1 VILFTTSCSRT
12 NDRLLQA
19 EQLVE
24 TAPDSAMTILNKY
37 SYNKLSDKDKAL
49 YGLVYMQVR
58 DKKFLSLEPDSLL
71 DFSLN
76 YYLQKHDD
84 HERLAVCYYYR
95 GKGHKN
101 NQNYVRAIE
110 CFLYSCDLMQN
121 TKNYKILGSLFFE
134 LGCVNALQGEYQLA
148 RLKLNKSIQY
158 FKISNSANPAF
169 NSAIYI
175 GWSFHEEC
183 LYEEAIKYYKSFK
196 NNINDSLQKGVLWQ
210 EIAGNYYKLKQY
222 DSAKYYLTEVLDYPY
237 LQKNKAKRYSMMA
250 DLCFDIRQVD
260 SAIYYSNKTLLYK
273 TGITTRRNIY
283 RILSNSYS
291 LKGNAYYAREF
302 MSKYQDCTD
311 SIRKID
317 SQTKGSYIENM
328 HNTQKDAEKSRSWI
342 WYLSVFVFLIIA
354 FSILLYVRKHKKNV
368 LEMKIAEE
376 KQIQQ
381 KSELRQEVV
390 AKSRKAVET
399 TIKERRDE
407 VMSNLK
413 NNNPEFRR
421 KLLNKLYGEVIHFN
435 DKIYFKKE
443 MDAIMNSLYSKL
455 ESRYPELKEKDIQ
468 WACLYEL
475 NVSRDDIMDLLDFN
489 LESYKK
495 MRQRFAQKTGVQYI
509 KSIDDLLENILTE

>member
-1 VILFTTSCSRT
+1 
-12 NDRLLQA
+12 
-19 EQLVE
+19 
-24 TAPDSAMTILNKY
+24 MTILQKY
-37 SYNKLSDKDKAL
+37 NYNSLTDKDKAF
-49 YGLVYMQVR
+49 YGLVYMQIR
-58 DKKFLSLEPDSLL
+58 DKNLLPLEPDSLL
-71 DFSLN
+71 EFSLK
-76 YYLQKHDD
+76 YYLDTHND
-84 HERLAVCYYYR
+84 HEKLATCYLYK
-95 GKGHKN
+95 GKQFKN
-101 NQNYVRAIE
+101 IQDYAKAIE
-110 CFLYSCDLMQN
+110 CYLYSSDLIQDN
-121 TKNYKILGSLFFE
+121 ENYELIGKLFFE
-134 LGCVNALQGEYQLA
+134 QGYINAVQGEYKLA
-148 RLKLNKSIQY
+148 RLKLNRSIQY

-169 NSAIYI
+169 LSAIYI

-222 DSAKYYLTEVLDYPY
+222 DSAKYYLTEVLNYPY
-237 LQKNKAKRYSMMA
+237 LEKNKAKRYSMMA

-328 HNTQKDAEKSRSWI
+328 HNTQKNAEKSRSWI

-368 LEMKIAEE
+368 LEMKIAQE

-381 KSELRQEVV
+381 KAELRQEVV

-443 MDAIMNSLYSKL
+443 MDAIMNNLYSKL
-455 ESRYPELKEKDIQ
+455 ESRYPELKEKEIQ